1 MKARRWIIRLLA
13 CVLMFGMIMQS
24 PGASAQAEKSYRA
37 AADTDIF
44 TQMIEFLFGSQGKEE
59 EKMMYSKEMINALRE
74 LGIEV
79 PDEKVKEFEE
89 NAAEWNKEF
98 EKMGM
103 SSLELDATSLLMS
116 LGIGDFDY
124 DTGVWTPSSSDV
136 YAFDAEIYEIE
147 KMYTLFLQG
156 VASIV
161 PGFEP
166 VDVEEKI
173 TMFEETPEL
182 QEKRAQAEQEGKML
196 GEGITA
202 VSFSIN
208 GHTYQRELGF
218 FGDWFNDDAIA
229 WINEVLEQ
237 EGFDGRLRYYD
248 DGTQLIFLLYGDE
261 NFAQKL
267 QAIIGRPECSFRD
280 Q

>member
-103 SSLELDATSLLMS
+103 
-116 LGIGDFDY
+116 
-124 DTGVWTPSSSDV
+124 
-136 YAFDAEIYEIE
+136 
-147 KMYTLFLQG
+147 
-156 VASIV
+156 
-161 PGFEP
+161 
-166 VDVEEKI
+166 
-173 TMFEETPEL
+173 
-182 QEKRAQAEQEGKML
+182 
-196 GEGITA
+196 
-202 VSFSIN
+202 
-208 GHTYQRELGF
+208 
-218 FGDWFNDDAIA
+218 
-229 WINEVLEQ
+229 
-237 EGFDGRLRYYD
+237 
-248 DGTQLIFLLYGDE
+248 
-261 NFAQKL
+261 
-267 QAIIGRPECSFRD
+267 
-280 Q
+280 